1 MKLSYTDVY
10 IGRDKAAPTTKYGRN
25 YKLGVNFS
33 TRYSAKDPAK
43 IGFINRYK
51 ILKGLTEIVEKS

>member
-25 YKLGVNFS
+25 YKLGANFS

-51 ILKGLTEIVEKS
+51 KLKGLTEIVEK